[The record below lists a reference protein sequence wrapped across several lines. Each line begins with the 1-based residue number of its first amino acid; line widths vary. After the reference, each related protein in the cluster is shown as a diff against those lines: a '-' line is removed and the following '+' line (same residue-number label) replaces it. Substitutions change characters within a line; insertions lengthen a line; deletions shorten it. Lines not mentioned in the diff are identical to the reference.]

1 MSVGEEELSV
11 RLVLVFWTVIIT
23 RYPSMIPFCWS
34 SSSGSQVICIVLEST
49 ATTATLPGNPLGT
62 ERCGDIAVHNSFC
75 GKMGHTSLV
84 LEDR

>member
-11 RLVLVFWTVIIT
+11 RLLLVCWTMIIT

-49 ATTATLPGNPLGT
+49 AITATLPGSPLGT
-62 ERCGDIAVHNSFC
+62 VYKIIYVIVRDRSRKMWIGDV
-75 GKMGHTSLV
+75 
-84 LEDR
+84 